1 MTLLVCSSCQ
11 TSLDSDAPHCPRC
24 GPQSLTFI
32 ISEDPAPAAAVAD
45 ADIPRR
51 LVKALGRQFEVRR
64 LVGRGGFAEVFE
76 VEDTELQ
83 RRLAVKVL
91 RPDIAWTSGML
102 ARFKQEARAIA
113 RLSHPNTVPIHF
125 VGEGEGLVFYGMP
138 FIEGAPL
145 ADVMRAEGPLGP
157 ARALSIAMPVLE
169 ALEHAHSHG
178 LVHRDVKP
186 DNIVIESASGRPLL
200 VDFGISKSLGS
211 VGAELSHTQTG
222 YVVGTPLYMS
232 PEQALGQRNVDARAD
247 IYAMGAV
254 LFQMLT
260 GAPPFEGVTSQEIVG
275 KHLTE
280 PVRFPEAA
288 SRRIP
293 RWLSDVIIRAMA
305 KQPSERFASAGA
317 MLDALREGRPAGSES
332 VVTAARVVSQL
343 GREEPTMPMLQAE
356 PVALVPVEVR
366 TEPIGGG
373 PLPPPRL
380 DRRRGRLLALVAVV
394 LLVAGGAWVTRS
406 APALLV
412 ENALLA
418 PIEVQIGDLAP
429 QVVPSGDSVRIRLPR
444 GTPLS
449 AEWQVVRP
457 RTPGGREIGELLGG
471 RIEDPE
477 PRGVV
482 RRRIDL
488 SVLGGGYFAP
498 IVTNETS
505 QPLQVTMF
513 DGLGDS
519 VVCDCDVAPG
529 ATDAPLGYHRLSG
542 AGGLRFTDTAGRVAV
557 FEAFAAQVER
567 GSGLYPLAVGRGDFR
582 VQPKPRVRPRRPA
595 PSALATTS
603 DTLPAPTTER
613 SGATT
618 PVPATVPAPAA
629 PVAKGRTDPLGTIF
643 PNR

>member
-11 TSLDSDAPHCPRC
+11 TSLSSDMPHCPRC
-24 GPQSLTFI
+24 GPRSLTFI
-32 ISEDPAPAAAVAD
+32 ISEDAAPAAAAAD
-45 ADIPRR
+45 GDLSRR

-145 ADVMRAEGPLGP
+145 SDVMRAEGPLDP
-157 ARALSIAMPVLE
+157 ARVLAIAVPILE
-169 ALEHAHSHG
+169 ALEHAHAHG

-186 DNIVIESASGRPLL
+186 DNIVIETASGRPLL
-200 VDFGISKSLGS
+200 VDFGISKSLG
-211 VGAELSHTQTG
+211 GGGTEPSHTQTG

-247 IYAMGAV
+247 IYGMGAV

-260 GAPPFEGVTSQEIVG
+260 GSPPFEGVTSQEIVS

-280 PVRFPEAA
+280 PVRFPEATSA
-288 SRRIP
+288 RIP
-293 RWLSDVIIRAMA
+293 RWLSEVIVRAMA
-305 KQPSERFASAGA
+305 KQPADRFPSAGA
-317 MLDALREGRPAGSES
+317 MLDELREGRPAGSES

-343 GREEPTMPMLQAE
+343 GREEPTVQMLQADGG
-356 PVALVPVEVR
+356 ALVPVELHTRAGRSPGIPVH
-366 TEPIGGG
+366 
-373 PLPPPRL
+373 
-380 DRRRGRLLALVAVV
+380 RRRRRLAALSAIV
-394 LLVAGGAWVTRS
+394 LLGAGGAWVTRA
-406 APALLV
+406 APALDV
-412 ENALLA
+412 SNALLT
-418 PIEVQIGDLAP
+418 PIELRVGDLP
-429 QVVPSGDSVRIRLPR
+429 PRLIPTGDSVRLRLPR
-444 GTPLS
+444 GAALT
-449 AEWQVVRP
+449 AEWHVVRP
-457 RTPGGREIGELLGG
+457 RTVTGREVGELLGG

-477 PRGVV
+477 PHGVM

-488 SVLGGGYFAP
+488 STIGGGYFAP
-498 IVTNETS
+498 RVTNGTT

-513 DGLGDS
+513 DGLGEAIE
-519 VVCDCDVAPG
+519 CDCDVPPG
-529 ATDAPLGYHRLSG
+529 ATDAHLGYHRLSG
-542 AGGLRFTDTAGRVAV
+542 AGGLRFTDSTGRVAV

-567 GSGLYPLAVGRGDFR
+567 GSGLYQLAVSKRDFR
-582 VQPKPRVRPRRPA
+582 VQPKPRVRPRRA
-595 PSALATTS
+595 VESTLAVTR
-603 DTLPAPTTER
+603 DTV

-618 PVPATVPAPAA
+618 ESAGATTPTPPAPVPAPAA

>member
-1 MTLLVCSSCQ
+1 MTLLVCSSCR
-11 TSLDSDAPHCPRC
+11 TSLSSDTPHCPKC

-32 ISEDPAPAAAVAD
+32 ISEDAAPAAAAAD
-45 ADIPRR
+45 GDLSRR

-145 ADVMRAEGPLGP
+145 SDVMRAEGPLDP
-157 ARALSIAMPVLE
+157 ARALAIAVPILE
-169 ALEHAHSHG
+169 ALDHAHAHG

-186 DNIVIESASGRPLL
+186 DNIVIEAGSGRALL
-200 VDFGISKSLGS
+200 VDFGISKSLGG
-211 VGAELSHTQTG
+211 VGAEPSHTQTG

-247 IYAMGAV
+247 IYGMGAV

-260 GAPPFEGVTSQEIVG
+260 GSPPFEGVTSQEIVS

-280 PVRFPEAA
+280 PVRFPEATSA
-288 SRRIP
+288 RIP
-293 RWLSDVIIRAMA
+293 RWLSEVIVRAMA
-305 KQPSERFASAGA
+305 KQPADRFPTASA
-317 MLDALREGRPAGSES
+317 MLDELREGRPAGSES

-343 GREEPTMPMLQAE
+343 GREEPTVPMLQAE
-356 PVALVPVEVR
+356 HVALVPVELH
-366 TEPIGGG
+366 TA
-373 PLPPPRL
+373 PPRAASPVSYL
-380 DRRRGRLLALVAVV
+380 RRRRRLVVLAAVV
-394 LLVAGGAWVTRS
+394 LLIAGAAWVSRT
-406 APALLV
+406 APVLGVANGLLV
-412 ENALLA
+412 
-418 PIEVQIGDLAP
+418 PIELRTGTQPPRI
-429 QVVPSGDSVRIRLPR
+429 VPPGDSVRIRLPR
-444 GTPLS
+444 GAALT
-449 AEWQVVRP
+449 AEWRVVRP
-457 RTPGGREIGELLGG
+457 QSATGREMGELLAG

-477 PRGVV
+477 PRGVI

-488 SVLGGGYFAP
+488 STIGGGYFAP
-498 IVTNETS
+498 IVTNGTS

-513 DGLGDS
+513 DGLGEA
-519 VVCDCDVAPG
+519 VECECEVAPG
-529 ATDAPLGYHRLSG
+529 ATDASLGYHRLSG
-542 AGGLRFTDTAGRVAV
+542 AGGLRFTDSAGRVAV

-567 GSGLYPLAVGRGDFR
+567 GSGLYELAVGKSDFR
-582 VQPKPRVRPRRPA
+582 VQPKPRVRPRRAEPA
-595 PSALATTS
+595 TLAASAR
-603 DTLPAPTTER
+603 DTL
-613 SGATT
+613 GATST
-618 PVPATVPAPAA
+618 ESAGASAPPPAPAA
-629 PVAKGRTDPLGTIF
+629 APAVPVAKGRADPLGTIF